1 MKYLDQVKKKGG
13 GTGEIKAKPSFPY
26 HETLL
31 CSFRTI
37 VTHVTEI
44 QNFPSNMDFHQ
55 ALRIRMKEDICLLY
69 VVRDVL
75 EILVVRRF
83 GEKNVVLCLSV
94 INECVLPFSLLCS
107 DSS

>member
-1 MKYLDQVKKKGG
+1 MKYLDQFFFFFFKKK

-31 CSFRTI
+31 CSFRITVI
-37 VTHVTEI
+37 HVTEI

-55 ALRIRMKEDICLLY
+55 ALRIRMKEDICILY

-75 EILVVRRF
+75 ELLVVRRF
-83 GEKNVVLCLSV
+83 
-94 INECVLPFSLLCS
+94 
-107 DSS
+107 